1 MWQSW
6 IEIEHYLVPQL
17 KNESIVLI
25 EALGPHGV
33 HVLTKVFPHMV
44 RVCECYTSSY
54 IHRCPSIS
62 RHYIEYTLGTINI
75 LTF

>member
-54 IHRCPSIS
+54 IH
-62 RHYIEYTLGTINI
+62 
-75 LTF
+75 